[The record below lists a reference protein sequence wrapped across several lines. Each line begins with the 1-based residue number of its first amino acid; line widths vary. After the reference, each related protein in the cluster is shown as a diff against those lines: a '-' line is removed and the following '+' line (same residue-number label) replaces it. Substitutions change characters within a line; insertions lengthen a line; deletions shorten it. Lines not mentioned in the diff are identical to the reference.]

1 MAQERSQPATPKRLD
16 EARKRGQ
23 VAKSTEVNTAIVL
36 LFSFLALRAFGGRI
50 FETLGA
56 NMEYYLTSIPTDEV
70 TRATVF
76 QIFGPAARATLFAG
90 VPVILIALTAGL
102 FANLLQ
108 SGILLTGHP
117 LKPDLSRINPLAGA
131 KRLVSPKALV
141 DLVRSLLKL
150 TLLMLMFWFVV
161 NDNVDRMVTLAFTDP
176 RSSWLLIPN
185 LAFEVAMKAVAILMV
200 IAILD
205 YAWQRY
211 QHRRGLK
218 MSFTEVRQERKDT
231 EGDPFLRGR
240 FRERGRALA
249 NQRMMAEV
257 PEADVVI
264 TNPTEIAV
272 ALKYDPAESG
282 APTVV
287 AMGELLIAD
296 RIRRIAE
303 ENNVP
308 IVQNPPLAQTL
319 NRTAEIGDEIPA
331 SLYQAVA
338 EVLAFVYRM
347 RGARVGS

>member
-218 MSFTEVRQERKDT
+218 MSFTE
-231 EGDPFLRGR
+231 GDPFLRGR

-296 RIRRIAE
+296 RIRKIAE

>member
-1 MAQERSQPATPKRLD
+1 M
-16 EARKRGQ
+16 
-23 VAKSTEVNTAIVL
+23 
-36 LFSFLALRAFGGRI
+36 
-50 FETLGA
+50 
-56 NMEYYLTSIPTDEV
+56 
-70 TRATVF
+70 
-76 QIFGPAARATLFAG
+76 
-90 VPVILIALTAGL
+90 
-102 FANLLQ
+102 
-108 SGILLTGHP
+108 TGHP

-218 MSFTEVRQERKDT
+218 MSFTE
-231 EGDPFLRGR
+231 GDPFLRGR

-296 RIRRIAE
+296 RIRKIARGKQRSDR
-303 ENNVP
+303 P
-308 IVQNPPLAQTL
+308 KPATGSNPQPHRR
-319 NRTAEIGDEIPA
+319 NR
-331 SLYQAVA
+331 
-338 EVLAFVYRM
+338 R
-347 RGARVGS
+347 